1 MVRLPRDLAWSRFEG
16 GRRPRVASAALGV
29 FAALVLAA
37 SPVLA
42 APQTQSTTLS
52 FTGSTNPSATYNL
65 TGTCDA
71 CVPDDL
77 AQFFTGDP
85 GSFAF
90 GATATT
96 AVTHLDWS
104 DTANVDVNYDDSLLR
119 QGQTLGLSDVLTAGV
134 GHIHASGTIGGN
146 YGLYNDPT
154 GGTNFAP
161 VRNPTG
167 NLEDRELGLQLLD
180 PAPGREPQVVL
191 VWRADIRHRQLHPV
205 RRAIRRPDLDQ
216 RRLQRRCQP
225 GPVRKQQR
233 NPDPPPD
240 RRDGW
245 RRSPDRAL
253 DLARILALDCF
264 RFPAYVLH
272 GPGQRPGD
280 LRLHEQRSFAE
291 RRAVQHIGPGRQGC
305 RQSGHRP

>member
-1 MVRLPRDLAWSRFEG
+1 MVDSRALGWSRFEG

-146 YGLYNDPT
+146 YGLYNDPS

-161 VRNPTG
+161 YGTQQGISKTASWDFNCSIPLPGESPRSCSSGAQTFDIASFTLFVVPFV
-167 NLEDRELGLQLLD
+167 D
-180 PAPGREPQVVL
+180 PISINVDFSVAV
-191 VWRADIRHRQLHPV
+191 
-205 RRAIRRPDLDQ
+205 
-216 RRLQRRCQP
+216 
-225 GPVRKQQR
+225 
-233 NPDPPPD
+233 
-240 RRDGW
+240 
-245 RRSPDRAL
+245 SL
-253 DLARILALDCF
+253 DLSVSSSGIPTLRQIDVTGGGGPQTAPFTWLGSSPSTVSD
-264 RFPAYVLH
+264 FPAYVLH

-280 LRLHEQRSFAE
+280 LRLHEQRSFAD